1 MTSWVLRSL
10 ATALAVALVSF
21 ALVAERTAARG
32 ARELLESDRAFD
44 GGRLEL
50 AIQHARAAATAY
62 VPGADHVGLGYARLS
77 AVAHGAERARDV
89 ELAMT
94 AWRAMRAAA
103 IESRHLWQPHP
114 DELWQ
119 ADRQLARLRKGPEST
134 PAGPDFAGAGAGL
147 PLAVLG
153 GLVLGAACAA
163 LGLLGLCGREAT
175 DAGDRPTAR
184 ARLAALSCLVGVL
197 FWSVALL
204 HA

>member
-62 VPGADHVGLGYARLS
+62 VPGAQHVALGYARLS

-114 DELWQ
+114 DELRQ
-119 ADRQLARLRKGPEST
+119 ADGQLARLRKGPEAT
-134 PAGPDFAGAGAGL
+134 PVGADLEGAAGL
-147 PLAVLG
+147 PLVVLG

-175 DAGDRPTAR
+175 DTGDRPPSR
-184 ARLAALSCLVGVL
+184 ARLAALSCLVGVV